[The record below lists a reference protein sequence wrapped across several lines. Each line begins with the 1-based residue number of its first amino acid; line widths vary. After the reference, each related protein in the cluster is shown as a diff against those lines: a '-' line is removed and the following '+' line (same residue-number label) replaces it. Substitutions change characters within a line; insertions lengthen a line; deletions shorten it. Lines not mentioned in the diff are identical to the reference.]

1 MAMTERAPAA
11 PVSIAALL
19 RDRMGDLP
27 PAERRVA
34 RALLAGY
41 PTAGLETVARLAER
55 AQTSAPTVVRLV
67 GRLGF
72 AGFGEFQ
79 DELRR
84 EIDEREAFP
93 LTLVAAAQESAAAQA
108 GVPGLLGA
116 SALVVGDAVRVT
128 LQELPVHELERTVAL
143 LGDPGRRVTLVGGRF
158 TRLLGTLLALHL
170 MQLRGDV
177 HLLPDP
183 VVERAA
189 ALLDIGRSDVL
200 VVLDFRRYE
209 PRSEAIARRAK
220 EAGATVILL
229 TDRWLSPVSTIA
241 DVVLPARVDSVTPYD
256 SLAPVLAIIEVVVGG
271 IVAESG
277 HDAEERLALFEQFSR
292 DNDLL

>member
-1 MAMTERAPAA
+1 MTQRAPAA

-55 AQTSAPTVVRLV
+55 AQTSPPTVVRLV

-93 LTLVAAAQESAAAQA
+93 LTLVAAAQGSAAAQA
-108 GVPGLLGA
+108 GVPGLVGA
-116 SALVVGDAVRVT
+116 SALVVSDAVRTT

-143 LGDPGRRVTLVGGRF
+143 LGDPSRRVTVVGGRF
-158 TRLLGTLLALHL
+158 TRLLGNLLALHL

-189 ALLDIGRSDVL
+189 ALLDVGRSDVL

-209 PRSEAIARRAK
+209 PRNEAIARRAK

-229 TDRWLSPVSTIA
+229 TDRWLSPVSAIA
-241 DVVLPARVDSVTPYD
+241 DVVLPARVDSLTPYD
-256 SLAPVLAIIEVVVGG
+256 SLVPVMAIIEVVVGG

-277 HDAEERLALFEQFSR
+277 HDAQERLALFEQFSR

>member
-1 MAMTERAPAA
+1 MTERVPAA

>member
-1 MAMTERAPAA
+1 MTERAPAA
-11 PVSIAALL
+11 PASIAALL

-55 AQTSAPTVVRLV
+55 AQTSPPTVVRLV

-79 DELRR
+79 DALRR

-93 LTLVAAAQESAAAQA
+93 LTLVAAAQGSAAAQA
-108 GVPGLLGA
+108 GVPGLLA
-116 SALVVGDAVRVT
+116 ATSVVVSDAVRTT
-128 LQELPVHELERTVAL
+128 LHELPLHELERAVAL
-143 LGDPGRRVTLVGGRF
+143 LGDPSRPVTVVGGRF
-158 TRLLGTLLALHL
+158 TRLLGNLLALHL

-189 ALLDIGRSDVL
+189 ALLDLGKSDVV

-209 PRSEAIARRAK
+209 PRNEATARLAK
-220 EAGATVILL
+220 DAGATVILF
-229 TDRWLSPVSTIA
+229 TDRWLSPVSAIA
-241 DVVLPARVDSVTPYD
+241 DVVLPARVDSLTPYD
-256 SLAPVLAIIEVVVGG
+256 SLVPVLAIIEVIVGG

>member
-1 MAMTERAPAA
+1 MTERVPAA

-84 EIDEREAFP
+84 EIDER
-93 LTLVAAAQESAAAQA
+93 
-108 GVPGLLGA
+108 
-116 SALVVGDAVRVT
+116 
-128 LQELPVHELERTVAL
+128 
-143 LGDPGRRVTLVGGRF
+143 RR
-158 TRLLGTLLALHL
+158 
-170 MQLRGDV
+170 
-177 HLLPDP
+177 
-183 VVERAA
+183 
-189 ALLDIGRSDVL
+189 
-200 VVLDFRRYE
+200 
-209 PRSEAIARRAK
+209 
-220 EAGATVILL
+220 
-229 TDRWLSPVSTIA
+229 SP
-241 DVVLPARVDSVTPYD
+241 
-256 SLAPVLAIIEVVVGG
+256 
-271 IVAESG
+271 
-277 HDAEERLALFEQFSR
+277 
-292 DNDLL
+292 

>member
-1 MAMTERAPAA
+1 M
-11 PVSIAALL
+11 
-19 RDRMGDLP
+19 
-27 PAERRVA
+27 
-34 RALLAGY
+34 
-41 PTAGLETVARLAER
+41 
-55 AQTSAPTVVRLV
+55 
-67 GRLGF
+67 
-72 AGFGEFQ
+72 
-79 DELRR
+79 
-84 EIDEREAFP
+84 
-93 LTLVAAAQESAAAQA
+93 
-108 GVPGLLGA
+108 LGA

>member
-1 MAMTERAPAA
+1 
-11 PVSIAALL
+11 
-19 RDRMGDLP
+19 MGDLP

-55 AQTSAPTVVRLV
+55 AQTSPPTVVRLV

-72 AGFGEFQ
+72 TGFGDFQ

-93 LTLVAAAQESAAAQA
+93 LTLVAAAQGSAAAQA
-108 GVPGLLGA
+108 GVPGLLAA
-116 SALVVGDAVRVT
+116 SALVVSDAVRTT
-128 LQELPVHELERTVAL
+128 LQELPLHELGRTVAL
-143 LGDPGRRVTLVGGRF
+143 LGDPSRRVTVMGGRF
-158 TRLLGTLLALHL
+158 TRLLGRLLALHL

-189 ALLDIGRSDVL
+189 ALLDVGRSDVL

-209 PRSEAIARRAK
+209 PRNEAIARRAK

-229 TDRWLSPVSTIA
+229 TDRWLSPVSAIA
-241 DVVLPARVDSVTPYD
+241 DVVLPARVDSLTPYD
-256 SLAPVLAIIEVVVGG
+256 SLVPVMAIIEVVVGG

>member
-1 MAMTERAPAA
+1 MSMTERAPAA

-55 AQTSAPTVVRLV
+55 AVTSPPTVVRLV

-72 AGFGEFQ
+72 AGFGDFQ
-79 DELRR
+79 EALRR

-93 LTLVAAAQESAAAQA
+93 LTLVAAAQGSAAALA
-108 GVPGLLGA
+108 GTPGLLGG
-116 SALVVGDAVRVT
+116 SAMVIGDAVRAT
-128 LQELPVHELERTVAL
+128 LHELPVHELERAVGL
-143 LGDPGRRVTLVGGRF
+143 LGDPARPVTVVGGRF

-170 MQLRGDV
+170 MQLRGGV
-177 HLLPDP
+177 RLLPDP

-189 ALLDIGRSDVL
+189 AMLDLGREDVL

-209 PRSEAIARRAK
+209 PRNEAMARLAK
-220 EAGATVILL
+220 DAGATVVLF
-229 TDRWLSPVSTIA
+229 TDRWLSPVASIA
-241 DVVLPARVDSVTPYD
+241 DVVLPARVDSLTPYD
-256 SLAPVLAIIEVVVGG
+256 SLAPALAIIEVIVGG
-271 IVAESG
+271 IVTESG
-277 HDAEERLALFEQFSR
+277 QAAEERLAQFEQFSR

>member
-1 MAMTERAPAA
+1 MTERAPDA

-55 AQTSAPTVVRLV
+55 AQTSPPTVVRLV

-72 AGFGEFQ
+72 TGFGEFQ

-93 LTLVAAAQESAAAQA
+93 LTLVAAAQGSAAAQA
-108 GVPGLLGA
+108 GVPGLLAA
-116 SALVVGDAVRVT
+116 SALVVSDAVRVT
-128 LQELPVHELERTVAL
+128 LQELPAHELERTVAL

-158 TRLLGTLLALHL
+158 TRLLGNLLALHL
-170 MQLRGDV
+170 MQLRGNV

-183 VVERAA
+183 VVERAS
-189 ALLDIGRSDVL
+189 ALLDIGRSDVV

-209 PRSEAIARRAK
+209 PRNEAIARLAK

-229 TDRWLSPVSTIA
+229 TDRWLSPVAAAA
-241 DVVLPARVDSVTPYD
+241 DVVLPARVDSLTPYD
-256 SLAPVLAIIEVVVGG
+256 SLVPMLAIIEVVVGG
-271 IVAESG
+271 IVAQSG
-277 HDAEERLALFEQFSR
+277 HDAEQRLAVFEQFSR

>member
-1 MAMTERAPAA
+1 
-11 PVSIAALL
+11 
-19 RDRMGDLP
+19 MGDLP

-55 AQTSAPTVVRLV
+55 AQTSPPTVVRLV

-72 AGFGEFQ
+72 AGFGDFQ
-79 DELRR
+79 DALRR

-93 LTLVAAAQESAAAQA
+93 LTLVAAAQGSAAALA
-108 GVPGLLGA
+108 GVPGLLAG
-116 SALVVGDAVRVT
+116 SAMVIGDAVRTT
-128 LQELPVHELERTVAL
+128 LNELPVHELERAVAL
-143 LGDPGRRVTLVGGRF
+143 LGSPGRPVTVVGGRF
-158 TRLLGTLLALHL
+158 TRLLGNLLALHL

-183 VVERAA
+183 VVERAS
-189 ALLDIGRSDVL
+189 ALLDIGRSDIV
-200 VVLDFRRYE
+200 VVLDVRRNE
-209 PRSEAIARRAK
+209 PRNQAIARLAK

-229 TDRWLSPVSTIA
+229 TDRWLSPVAAAA
-241 DVVLPARVDSVTPYD
+241 DVVLPARVDSLTPYD
-256 SLAPVLAIIEVVVGG
+256 SLVPMLAIIEVVVGG
-271 IVAESG
+271 IVAQSG
-277 HDAEERLALFEQFSR
+277 HDAEQRLAVFEQFSR

>member
-1 MAMTERAPAA
+1 MTERAPAA

-55 AQTSAPTVVRLV
+55 AQTSPPTVVRLV

-93 LTLVAAAQESAAAQA
+93 LTLVAAAQGSAAAQA

-128 LQELPVHELERTVAL
+128 LQELPVHELERTVEL

-158 TRLLGTLLALHL
+158 TRLLGNLLALHL
-170 MQLRGDV
+170 MQLRGNV

-189 ALLDIGRSDVL
+189 ALLDMGRSDVL

-229 TDRWLSPVSTIA
+229 TDRWLSPVSAIA